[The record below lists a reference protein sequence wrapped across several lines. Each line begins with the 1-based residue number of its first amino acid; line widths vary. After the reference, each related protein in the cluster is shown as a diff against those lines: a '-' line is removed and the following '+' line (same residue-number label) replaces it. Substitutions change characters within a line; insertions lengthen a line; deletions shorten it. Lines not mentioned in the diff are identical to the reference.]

1 MHNSNPFKEQA
12 VNPAQKISEWKN
24 QNDKKVLG
32 YLCTYTPEEIIH
44 AAGVMPYRIFG
55 NANRASSADHHLQA
69 YSCSLVRS
77 ALGEALEGDLN
88 FLDGMVFPHTCDSI
102 QRLSDIWRL
111 NADMSFHFD
120 VVHPVKLNTPESRD
134 YMYAVLE
141 RFRNELGKALGEH
154 ISDTDLS
161 ESIKTFNKLRNKLKE
176 LYEIRKEKPYLISGE
191 DIYYVL
197 RASMTMDREEFA
209 SQLEDFILELKK
221 DTDSPPAKAPVGII
235 MTGGICDH
243 PDIYSILEE
252 AGAYVMW
259 DDLCSGYRSFTGNLD
274 ENISPMESITKR
286 YFERMEC
293 PAKHRGTKSR
303 YENLNA
309 LIKEHKPQGIIILQL
324 KFCDPHSFDYPYI
337 KEHLDQENI
346 PSLFLE
352 IEEPTKA
359 GETVRTRLETF
370 VEMLNSN

>member
-12 VNPAQKISEWKN
+12 ENPAPKISEWKN

-32 YLCTYTPEEIIH
+32 YLCTYTPEEIMH

-55 NANRASSADHHLQA
+55 NTNRASSADHHLQA

-141 RFRNELGKALGEH
+141 RFRNELGKALGKD
-154 ISDTDLS
+154 ISDKDLS
-161 ESIKTFNKLRNKLKE
+161 ESIKIFNKLRSKLKE

-191 DIYYVL
+191 DIYYVS

-209 SQLEDFILELKK
+209 SQLEEFIHELNK
-221 DTDSPPAKAPVGII
+221 DTDYPAVKAPVGII

-243 PDIYSILEE
+243 PDLYSILEE
-252 AGAYVMW
+252 AGAYIMW
-259 DDLCSGYRSFTGNLD
+259 DDLCSGYRSFNGNLD
-274 ENISPMESITKR
+274 ENIPPMESITKR

-293 PAKHRGTKSR
+293 PAKHRGIKSR
-303 YENLNA
+303 YENLSA
-309 LIKEHKPQGIIILQL
+309 LIKEHKPQGVIILQL

-346 PSLFLE
+346 SSLYLE

-370 VEMLNSN
+370 VEMLS